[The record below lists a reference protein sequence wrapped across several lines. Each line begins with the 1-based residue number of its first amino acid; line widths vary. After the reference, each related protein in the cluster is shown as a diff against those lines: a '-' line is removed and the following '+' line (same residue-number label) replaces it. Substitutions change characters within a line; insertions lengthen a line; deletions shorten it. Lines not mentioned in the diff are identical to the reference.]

1 MTVNIGEMVPDFSLE
16 SSEGKTFNL
25 SDYKGKKIVLY
36 FYPKDNT
43 PGCTMEAIESTENL
57 EKFSQLNTVVFGISK
72 DDMACHGRF
81 IDKHSL
87 SVPLLSDT
95 EKTVHELFGVWQ
107 LKKMF
112 GKESFGT
119 IRSTFII
126 DEDGKLNKEFRKVK
140 ASGHAEKILEY
151 IKSIS

>member
-1 MTVNIGEMVPDFSLE
+1 M
-16 SSEGKTFNL
+16 
-25 SDYKGKKIVLY
+25 
-36 FYPKDNT
+36 
-43 PGCTMEAIESTENL
+43 AI
-57 EKFSQLNTVVFGISK
+57 
-72 DDMACHGRF
+72 
-81 IDKHSL
+81 
-87 SVPLLSDT
+87 
-95 EKTVHELFGVWQ
+95 
-107 LKKMF
+107 KKMF